1 MRLREERLSVDKEE
15 VERGEVTLH
24 KDVVEEEQSFDVPVS
39 REEVY
44 VERRPVNE
52 YETDNEFKMQQDDA
66 TIRVPITE
74 ERLEVTKKPYVS
86 EEIVVGKR
94 KVEDVETVN
103 ETVKREEAHF
113 ERSGEV
119 DVQDEFIDEPT
130 MRKKW
135 DNDPY

>member
-1 MRLREERLSVDKEE
+1 M
-15 VERGEVTLH
+15 
-24 KDVVEEEQSFDVPVS
+24 
-39 REEVY
+39 
-44 VERRPVNE
+44 
-52 YETDNEFKMQQDDA
+52 
-66 TIRVPITE
+66 
-74 ERLEVTKKPYVS
+74 TKKAVCS

-113 ERSGEV
+113 DQSGEV

-135 DNDPY
+135 DNDRY